1 MPNFIITNSIP
12 VYDSI
17 EIKVANIDGAKCK
30 TVKKF
35 LAVISKELAFP
46 AYFGKNLDAFD
57 EMIND
62 LSWLLEEAVI
72 IAITNFENL
81 LENDETEDGD
91 AKGLILSLLDQAA
104 DEQKNTKDG
113 TPIRIIIE
121 KTLEIESY
129 LEENGLEFMKN

>member
-1 MPNFIITNSIP
+1 MPNFIVTKSIP
-12 VYDSI
+12 VYDSV

-35 LAVISKELAFP
+35 LTVIAKGLSFP
-46 AYFGKNLDAFD
+46 DYFGKNLDAFD

-113 TPIRIIIE
+113 TPIRIIINDTPE
-121 KTLEIESY
+121 LENY
-129 LEENGLEFMKN
+129 LAENGLEFIKN